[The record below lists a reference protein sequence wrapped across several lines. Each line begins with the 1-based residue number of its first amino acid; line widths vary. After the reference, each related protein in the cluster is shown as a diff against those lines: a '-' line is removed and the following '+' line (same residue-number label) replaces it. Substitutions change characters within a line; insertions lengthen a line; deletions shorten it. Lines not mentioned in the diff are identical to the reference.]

1 LKVALPL
8 KVTEL
13 GNDRAGGNDDDT
25 FVLLHGYAG
34 SSFTWRGWEPHLALR
49 GRVLLVDMKGFG
61 EAPKPDDG
69 RYSPLDFAELVT
81 ELMEERDLRRVTLVG
96 HSLGGG
102 VALLSA
108 LREVDLDV
116 RRIVRL
122 VLVAAPGYRQRLPP
136 FVGLSHRPRL
146 STLLLRALGPR
157 RIIRGAIRS
166 IVYDRSA
173 VSEEQIDAYTRP
185 LLTKDGMR
193 ALLDAGRQIVP
204 EGMNELSKRFGEIS
218 VPVLLLWGRQ
228 DRVVPLSIGQRLAHD
243 LPHAQIEILERC
255 GHIPPEE
262 LPEQS
267 WQIVESFLEGNP
279 VL

>member
-1 LKVALPL
+1 VDLPL

-13 GNDRAGGNDDDT
+13 GTDRSDRNDGDT
-25 FVLLHGYAG
+25 FLLLHGFAG
-34 SSFTWRGWEPHLALR
+34 SSFTWRGWAPDLALR

-69 RYSPLDFAELVT
+69 RYSPIDFAELVARF
-81 ELMEERDLRRVTLVG
+81 MKERDLRRVTLVG

-108 LREVDLDV
+108 LQEVGQDV

-136 FVGLSHRPRL
+136 FVALSHHPRL
-146 STLLLRALGPR
+146 STLLLRTLGPR
-157 RIIRGAIRS
+157 RVIRGAIRS
-166 IVYDRSA
+166 IVYDRAA
-173 VSEEQIDAYTRP
+173 VSNEQIDAYSRP
-185 LLTKDGMR
+185 LGTKDGVR
-193 ALLDAGRQIVP
+193 ALLDAGRQVVP
-204 EGMNELSKRFGEIS
+204 EGIDELSQRFGEIS
-218 VPVLLLWGRQ
+218 VPVLLMWGRQ
-228 DRVVPLSIGQRLAHD
+228 DRVVPLSIGERLAHD
-243 LPHAQIEILERC
+243 LPHARLEILERC
-255 GHIPPEE
+255 GHLPPEE

-267 WQIVESFLEGNP
+267 WQLVASFLEGNP

>member
-1 LKVALPL
+1 MDLPL

-13 GNDRAGGNDDDT
+13 GTDRAGGNDDDT

-34 SSFTWRGWEPHLALR
+34 SSFTWRGWAPELALR

-61 EAPKPDDG
+61 EAPKPNDG
-69 RYSPLDFAELVT
+69 RYSPIDFVELVT
-81 ELMEERDLRRVTLVG
+81 QFMEERDLRRVTLVG

-108 LREVDLDV
+108 LREVGLDV

-136 FVGLSHRPRL
+136 FVALSHRPRL
-146 STLLLRALGPR
+146 STLLLRTLGPR
-157 RIIRGAIRS
+157 RIIRRVIRS
-166 IVYDRSA
+166 IVYDRAA

-185 LLTKDGMR
+185 LLTKDGAR

-204 EGMNELSKRFGEIS
+204 EGMDELSKRFGEIS
-218 VPVLLLWGRQ
+218 VPVLLMWGRQ
-228 DRVVPLSIGQRLAHD
+228 DRVVPLSIGERLAHD
-243 LPHAQIEILERC
+243 LPHARLEILERC

-267 WQIVESFLEGNP
+267 WQLVTSFLEGNHVP
-279 VL
+279 